1 MLSSAVF
8 TLCTSAPL
16 NPSHNSRQV
25 FVHGDELDGY
35 LKDFDANLLPADFDG
50 KAPVTDYK
58 AVASKIFGSE
68 DTAL

>member
-1 MLSSAVF
+1 MSVNRVS
-8 TLCTSAPL
+8 PL
-16 NPSHNSRQV
+16 NPSHNSLQV

-35 LKDFDANLLPADFDG
+35 FKDFDANLLPVDFDG

-58 AVASKIFGSE
+58 AVASQIFGSE